1 MSRFV
6 EPTEEEAQKFMEGQ
20 TSEGSARFQEPTEEE
35 AQEFI
40 AKQEPVPYQPTE
52 QDFGAMD
59 AAKLMGQ
66 GLTYENMDEIL
77 GALKATKKTAFGDEK
92 ISDWLETY
100 KRERD
105 LERQEFKRLHEQYPK
120 SSFVAEGIGAVY
132 SPINKVLGPA
142 KAAAGAFQAIKSGA
156 LTAGKAGLLTGI
168 GASEQDISKP
178 MEYAKDIA
186 GYGATGAALGGGL
199 GGLGYGAGQ
208 GLSWLEDQIRKGGP
222 FASNALT
229 AFLESAKGKGFISP
243 ESMAR
248 IQKMSS
254 DAARK
259 FGDIIYGEEGPIAK
273 TSKEISAYFQRA
285 DESGVK
291 VPGVYDPVLKD
302 LLSGLI
308 QSLEQNNLLR
318 GKRVLADISSESPEI
333 GNILKLLNRGDDVN
347 WQEVSSGDVAKFL
360 TAVDE
365 LVNGTMSPSQ
375 TYNFARWLQ
384 GEQVP
389 EFSTQLTTKKFKEL
403 IPDALPQSLKKSAK
417 MAADE
422 ALGFPASEQIF
433 NKYKDVRTATAETVL
448 NKGEPVDLST
458 VWQNEFSRETILA
471 KLKKEFNDI
480 VKDLSKP
487 SVTGDDARKTI
498 NALKVRVNELNQKY
512 PDLKLNLDDF
522 FTELSRASEQSALR
536 QKFLPHEAHSDAGDL
551 VSRLTNLTGYGV
563 PIVLGKAASVPLA
576 INNLIVKADD
586 KVLIPLA
593 QKLKQTPTLQH
604 IGQALEDGV
613 QNKSGK
619 NAALFMIM
627 QNPQAR
633 SIANQ
638 MLGVDQNEKRQ

>member
-35 AQEFI
+35 AQEFV

-105 LERQEFKRLHEQYPK
+105 LEREEFKRLHEQYPK

-178 MEYAKDIA
+178 VEYAKDIA

-199 GGLGYGAGQ
+199 GGLGHGAGQ

-243 ESMAR
+243 KSMER

-273 TSKEISAYFQRA
+273 SSKEISAYFQRA

-291 VPGVYDPVLKD
+291 VPGVYDPALKD

-417 MAADE
+417 IAADE

-551 VSRLTNLTGYGV
+551 VSRLTNLTGYGI

-576 INNLIVKADD
+576 LNNLIVKADD

-638 MLGVDQNEKRQ
+638 MLGVDQNEKR